1 MLLYSSDLILYLG
14 TVIEYIIY
22 MKAKV
27 LYILLFA
34 IGVSGVVNAQLNN
47 YKYIIVPKKFEAYKT
62 VNEYQTSTLVK
73 YYFEQNGFNAV
84 YDDALPLE
92 LANERCLALEADIE
106 DNSSLFATKLNI
118 TLKDCNNVEIFR
130 SIEGKSRIKEFNES
144 YKDAIQKAFVSFSGM
159 KYAYVPKPKEKVEG
173 EAPVTI
179 SFKND
184 VKAVEEEPTEHI
196 VEQKSTV
203 DEQVYKAIEPK
214 PSNITRAV
222 VEKTELP
229 DSSSVLYA
237 QAIANGYQLV
247 DSTPKVVLKL
257 EQTSMDNVFMANFN
271 GNNAL
276 VFKQNGK
283 WVLEYSENGEKVQK
297 ELNIKF

>member
-1 MLLYSSDLILYLG
+1 
-14 TVIEYIIY
+14 
-22 MKAKV
+22 MKTKV

-34 IGVSGVVNAQLNN
+34 MGVSGAVNAQLNN

-62 VNEYQTSTLVK
+62 VNKYQTSTLVK

-84 YDDALPLE
+84 YDDALPPD
-92 LANERCLALEADIE
+92 LANERCLGLVADIE
-106 DNSSLFATKLNI
+106 DSSSLFATKLNI
-118 TLKDCNNVEIFR
+118 TLKDCNNVEVFR
-130 SIEGKSRIKEFNES
+130 SMEGKSRIKEFNES

-159 KYAYVPKPKEKVEG
+159 NYSYVPKTKVKVQD

-179 SFKND
+179 SFKDD
-184 VKAVEEEPTEHI
+184 VKTVEEEPAKYV
-196 VEQKSTV
+196 VEQKSTM

-229 DSSSVLYA
+229 DPSSVLYA
-237 QAIANGYQLV
+237 QAIGNGYQLV
-247 DSTPKVVLKL
+247 DSSPKVVLKL
-257 EQTSMDNVFMANFN
+257 EETSMDNVFMTSYN

-276 VFKQNGK
+276 VFKKNDK
-283 WVLEYSENGEKVQK
+283 WILEYSDNGEKIQK

>member
-14 TVIEYIIY
+14 TIIEYTIY
-22 MKAKV
+22 MKTKV

-34 IGVSGVVNAQLNN
+34 MGVSGAVNAQLNN

-62 VNEYQTSTLVK
+62 VNKYQTSTLVK

-84 YDDALPLE
+84 YDDALPPD
-92 LANERCLALEADIE
+92 LANERCLGLVADIE
-106 DNSSLFATKLNI
+106 DSSSLFATKLNI
-118 TLKDCNNVEIFR
+118 TLKDCNNVEVFR
-130 SIEGKSRIKEFNES
+130 SMEGKSRIKEFNES

-159 KYAYVPKPKEKVEG
+159 NYSYVPKTKLKVQD

-179 SFKND
+179 SFKDD
-184 VKAVEEEPTEHI
+184 VKTVEEEPAKYV
-196 VEQKSTV
+196 VEQKSTM

-229 DSSSVLYA
+229 DPSSVLYA
-237 QAIANGYQLV
+237 QAIGNGYQLV
-247 DSTPKVVLKL
+247 DSSPKVVLKL
-257 EQTSMDNVFMANFN
+257 EETSMDNVFMTSYN

-276 VFKQNGK
+276 VFKKNDK
-283 WVLEYSENGEKVQK
+283 WILEYSDNGEKIQK

>member
-1 MLLYSSDLILYLG
+1 M
-14 TVIEYIIY
+14 
-22 MKAKV
+22 
-27 LYILLFA
+27 
-34 IGVSGVVNAQLNN
+34 GVSGAVNAQLNN

-62 VNEYQTSTLVK
+62 VNKYQTSTLVK

-84 YDDALPLE
+84 YDDALPSD
-92 LANERCLALEADIE
+92 LANERCLGLVADIE
-106 DNSSLFATKLNI
+106 DSSSLFATKLNI
-118 TLKDCNNVEIFR
+118 TLKDCNNVEVFR
-130 SIEGKSRIKEFNES
+130 SMEGKSRIKEFNES

-159 KYAYVPKPKEKVEG
+159 NYSYVPKTKVKVQD

-179 SFKND
+179 SFKDD
-184 VKAVEEEPTEHI
+184 VKTVEEEPAKYV
-196 VEQKSTV
+196 VEQKSTM

-229 DSSSVLYA
+229 DPSSVLYA
-237 QAIANGYQLV
+237 QAIGNGYQLV
-247 DSTPKVVLKL
+247 DSSPKVVLKL
-257 EQTSMDNVFMANFN
+257 EETSMDNVFMTSYN

-276 VFKQNGK
+276 VFKKNDK
-283 WVLEYSENGEKVQK
+283 WILEYSDNGEKIQK

>member
-1 MLLYSSDLILYLG
+1 
-14 TVIEYIIY
+14 
-22 MKAKV
+22 MKTKV

-34 IGVSGVVNAQLNN
+34 MGVSGAVNAQLNN

-62 VNEYQTSTLVK
+62 VNKYQTSTLVK

-84 YDDALPLE
+84 YDDALPPD
-92 LANERCLALEADIE
+92 LANERCLGLVADIE
-106 DNSSLFATKLNI
+106 DSSSLFATKLNI
-118 TLKDCNNVEIFR
+118 TLKDCNNVEVFR
-130 SIEGKSRIKEFNES
+130 SMEGKSRIKEFNES

-159 KYAYVPKPKEKVEG
+159 NYSYVPKTKVKVQD

-179 SFKND
+179 SFKGD
-184 VKAVEEEPTEHI
+184 VKTVEEEPAKYV
-196 VEQKSTV
+196 VEQKSTM

-229 DSSSVLYA
+229 DPSNVLYA

-247 DSTPKVVLKL
+247 DSSPKVVLKL
-257 EQTSMDNVFMANFN
+257 EETSMDNVFMTSYN

-276 VFKQNGK
+276 VFKKNDK
-283 WVLEYSENGEKVQK
+283 WILEYSDNGEKIQK

>member
-1 MLLYSSDLILYLG
+1 
-14 TVIEYIIY
+14 
-22 MKAKV
+22 MKTKV

-34 IGVSGVVNAQLNN
+34 MGVSGAVNAQLNN

-62 VNEYQTSTLVK
+62 VNKYQTSTLVK

-84 YDDALPLE
+84 YDDALPSD
-92 LANERCLALEADIE
+92 LANERCLGLVADIE
-106 DNSSLFATKLNI
+106 DSSSLFATKLNI
-118 TLKDCNNVEIFR
+118 TLKDCNNVEVFR
-130 SIEGKSRIKEFNES
+130 SMEGKSRIKEFNES

-159 KYAYVPKPKEKVEG
+159 NYSYVPKTKVKVQD

-179 SFKND
+179 SFKDD
-184 VKAVEEEPTEHI
+184 VKTVEEEPAKYV
-196 VEQKSTV
+196 VEQKSTM

-214 PSNITRAV
+214 SSNITRAV

-229 DSSSVLYA
+229 DPSNVLYA

-247 DSTPKVVLKL
+247 DSSPKVVLKL
-257 EQTSMDNVFMANFN
+257 EETSMDNVFMTSYN

-276 VFKQNGK
+276 VFKKNDK
-283 WVLEYSENGEKVQK
+283 WILEYSDNGEKIQK

>member
-14 TVIEYIIY
+14 TIIEYIIY
-22 MKAKV
+22 MKTKV

-34 IGVSGVVNAQLNN
+34 MGVSGAVNAQLNN

-62 VNEYQTSTLVK
+62 VNKYQTSTLVK

-84 YDDALPLE
+84 YDDALPSD
-92 LANERCLALEADIE
+92 LANERCLGLVADIE
-106 DNSSLFATKLNI
+106 DSSSLFATKLNI
-118 TLKDCNNVEIFR
+118 TLKDCNNVEVFR
-130 SIEGKSRIKEFNES
+130 SMEGKSRIKEFNES

-159 KYAYVPKPKEKVEG
+159 NYSYVPKTKVKVQD

-179 SFKND
+179 SFKDD
-184 VKAVEEEPTEHI
+184 VKTVEEEPAKYV
-196 VEQKSTV
+196 VEQKSTM

-229 DSSSVLYA
+229 DPSSVLYA
-237 QAIANGYQLV
+237 QAIGNGYQLV
-247 DSTPKVVLKL
+247 DSSPKVVLKL
-257 EQTSMDNVFMANFN
+257 EETSMDNVFITSYS

-276 VFKQNGK
+276 VFKKNDK
-283 WVLEYSENGEKVQK
+283 WILEYSDNGEKIQK

>member
-1 MLLYSSDLILYLG
+1 
-14 TVIEYIIY
+14 

-184 VKAVEEEPTEHI
+184 VKTVEEEPTEHI

-222 VEKTELP
+222 VEKIELP

>member
-14 TVIEYIIY
+14 TIIEYTIY
-22 MKAKV
+22 MKTKV

-34 IGVSGVVNAQLNN
+34 MGVSGAVNAQLNN

-62 VNEYQTSTLVK
+62 VNKYQTSTLVK

-84 YDDALPLE
+84 YDDALPSD
-92 LANERCLALEADIE
+92 LANERCLGLVADIE
-106 DNSSLFATKLNI
+106 DSSSLFATKLNI
-118 TLKDCNNVEIFR
+118 TLKDCNNVEVFR
-130 SIEGKSRIKEFNES
+130 SMEGKSRIKEFNES

-159 KYAYVPKPKEKVEG
+159 NYSYVPKTKLKVQD

-179 SFKND
+179 SFKDD
-184 VKAVEEEPTEHI
+184 VKTVEEEPAKYV
-196 VEQKSTV
+196 VEQKSTM

-229 DSSSVLYA
+229 DPSSVLYA
-237 QAIANGYQLV
+237 QAIGNGYQLV
-247 DSTPKVVLKL
+247 DSSPKVVLKL
-257 EQTSMDNVFMANFN
+257 EETSMDNVFMTSYN

-276 VFKQNGK
+276 VFKKNDK
-283 WVLEYSENGEKVQK
+283 WILEYSDNGEKIQK

>member
-1 MLLYSSDLILYLG
+1 
-14 TVIEYIIY
+14 